1 MVSKLL
7 LWSLFAFSTTP
18 SGLVDGRLSEED
30 RLQEYRKRH
39 YTWPPKYVPNTEG
52 WKKLFDHRFRQVAE
66 IDDRGKRYEGY
77 LQSINAA
84 VVAPNFT
91 EYGFGLTRAPDDLMV
106 ELRQG
111 IRDGLAKGPRLE
123 NKVEVID
130 GDQPWFIDRPDLTQL
145 VLDKLQVYSETWA
158 NMELVPYRAYG
169 FRLYRNNS
177 QLQMHVDKSQTHV
190 VSFILHIDSSED
202 AEPWP
207 IVIEDFHGNTHEVIL
222 TSGDL
227 LFYESSKCFH
237 GRPHRFKGSWYSSV
251 FVHYYPKYG
260 WEEIDHN
267 LEKHYAIPPHWSD
280 TPTHHFETP
289 LQMVGTGLREPTCPN
304 NWCQTDHTVKWSG
317 PGEVGYWIAPSMEK
331 IPFDP
336 KPIECKDS
344 HKSCGFWASANECKK
359 NPGYMLVN
367 CKKSCKACTAD
378 TADGSES
385 EL

>member
-1 MVSKLL
+1 MNCVLYLITMVSKLL

-145 VLDKLQVYSETWA
+145 VSTYCS
-158 NMELVPYRAYG
+158 
-169 FRLYRNNS
+169 
-177 QLQMHVDKSQTHV
+177 
-190 VSFILHIDSSED
+190 IL
-202 AEPWP
+202 
-207 IVIEDFHGNTHEVIL
+207 
-222 TSGDL
+222 
-227 LFYESSKCFH
+227 K
-237 GRPHRFKGSWYSSV
+237 
-251 FVHYYPKYG
+251 
-260 WEEIDHN
+260 
-267 LEKHYAIPPHWSD
+267 
-280 TPTHHFETP
+280 
-289 LQMVGTGLREPTCPN
+289 
-304 NWCQTDHTVKWSG
+304 
-317 PGEVGYWIAPSMEK
+317 
-331 IPFDP
+331 
-336 KPIECKDS
+336 
-344 HKSCGFWASANECKK
+344 
-359 NPGYMLVN
+359 
-367 CKKSCKACTAD
+367 
-378 TADGSES
+378 
-385 EL
+385 